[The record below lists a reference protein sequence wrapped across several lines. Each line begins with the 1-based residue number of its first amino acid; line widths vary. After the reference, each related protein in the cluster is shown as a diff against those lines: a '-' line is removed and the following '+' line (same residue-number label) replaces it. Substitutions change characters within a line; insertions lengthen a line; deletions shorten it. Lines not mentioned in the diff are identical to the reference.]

1 VVAFISYPGGWKE
14 IEGKNK
20 MDFDPSYAST
30 TSAPVS
36 TFNDLL
42 NQAEVTK
49 SVQSKKGPTYY
60 VTKKTATSVNLEGEG
75 AKDIEITDKNFEQ
88 YFGGRRRARTKRR
101 LQRRK
106 RTMKRLRGRK

>member
-1 VVAFISYPGGWKE
+1 M
-14 IEGKNK
+14 EG
-20 MDFDPSYAST
+20 FDPSYAST

-42 NQAEVTK
+42 NRAEVTK
-49 SVQSKKGPTYY
+49 SVQSKDGKTYY
-60 VTKKTATSVNLEGEG
+60 VTKKTPTSVTLETDG
-75 AKDIEITDKNFEQ
+75 AKDIEITENTFTQ

-106 RTMKRLRGRK
+106 RTVKRLRSRK